1 MRLDSCKAMPAN
13 LRLGAN
19 LGDKSCSFL
28 VWCPNSAALTLTL
41 HNPQPAYFGMHRAD
55 KGFFWCDLEKISP
68 EALYSYRFENGT
80 ERPDPASKS
89 QPQGVH
95 GPSEVCS
102 ESFPWADSKWR
113 GLPLRE
119 MMIYEVH
126 VGTFTP
132 NGSFEAI
139 IPRLPDLKSLGVT
152 TLELMPIAQFPGD
165 RNWGYDGVY
174 PYAVQNSYGG
184 RKDLKKLVNACH
196 AIGMAVAL
204 DVVYNHLGPEGN
216 YLSDFGPY
224 FTDAYKT
231 PWGQAVNFDGPG
243 SDEVRQYFIE
253 NAVYWLSE
261 FHIDALRLDAIHAI
275 VDLSAKGFLEELA
288 ERVEAL
294 KLQLHR
300 EIHLIAE
307 NDRNDAR
314 VVLPRECGGLGFDC
328 QWNDD
333 FHHALHA
340 CLTGERQGYYSDF
353 GSIHDLAKA
362 ARDGY
367 VYSGQYSKF
376 RRRRQ
381 GSSYGK
387 SSPEHFVVSAQNHDQ
402 VGNRAAGER
411 LSQLVCFESL
421 KLAAGFLLLSP
432 FIPLLFMGEEYAE
445 PAPFQYFVSHGDADL
460 VERVRQGRRE
470 EFRDFDW
477 QSEIP
482 DPQSLQTFL
491 DSKLHWELREHGKHN
506 RLLSFYENLIQIR
519 KQSPALCLGH
529 QRESRVEVI
538 EPAGLIVE
546 RWHDDDRVAVFFNFN
561 DSAASFKTSLG
572 GTWRKELDSS
582 EQKWS
587 GPGSSVPLNLGQ
599 QVSAIELQRR
609 SFTLFRGFQAK
620 QALSP

>member
-1 MRLDSCKAMPAN
+1 MEP
-13 LRLGAN
+13 
-19 LGDKSCSFL
+19 
-28 VWCPNSAALTLTL
+28 
-41 HNPQPAYFGMHRAD
+41 AD
-55 KGFFWCDLEKISP
+55 KGYFWCILEGIGP
-68 EALYSYRFENGT
+68 GALYSYRFENGT
-80 ERPDPASKS
+80 ERPDPASKN

-102 ESFPWADSKWR
+102 ESFTWTDSEWH

-119 MMIYEVH
+119 MLIYEVH

-132 NGSFEAI
+132 QGSFEAI
-139 IPRLPDLKSLGVT
+139 IPRLPDLKALGVT

-184 RKDLKKLVNACH
+184 RQGLKRLVNACH
-196 AIGMAVAL
+196 EMGMAVAL

-216 YLSDFGPY
+216 YISDFGPY

-231 PWGQAVNFDGPG
+231 PWGRAVNLDGPG
-243 SDEVRQYFIE
+243 SDEVRRYFID

-275 VDLSAKGFLEELA
+275 VDMSAKRFLEELA
-288 ERVEAL
+288 ERVDAL
-294 KLQLHR
+294 KLLLNR

-314 VVLPRECGGLGFDC
+314 VVLPRECGGLGLDC

-333 FHHALHA
+333 FHHALHTF
-340 CLTGERQGYYSDF
+340 LTGERQGYYVDF

-362 ARDGY
+362 AREGY

-381 GSSYGK
+381 GSSSEK
-387 SSPEHFVVSAQNHDQ
+387 SSPEHFVVFAQNHDQ

-432 FIPLLFMGEEYAE
+432 FVPLLFMGEEYGE
-445 PAPFQYFVSHGDADL
+445 PAPFQYFVSHGDPDL
-460 VERVRQGRRE
+460 VEKVRQGRQA
-470 EFRDFDW
+470 EFRDFNW

-482 DPQSLQTFL
+482 DPQSPHTFL
-491 DSKLHWELREHGKHN
+491 NSKLHWELRDQGKHN
-506 RLLSFYENLIQIR
+506 RLLLFYKDLIKIR
-519 KQSPALCLGH
+519 KQSPALRLGQ
-529 QRESRVEVI
+529 QREGRVEVI
-538 EPAGLIVE
+538 EPAGLILE
-546 RWHDDDRVAVFFNFN
+546 RWHDEDRVAAFFNFG
-561 DSAASFKTSLG
+561 DSAAFFKISLT

-582 EQKWS
+582 EERWN
-587 GPGSSVPLNLGQ
+587 GCGSFVPLNLPQRGY
-599 QVSAIELQRR
+599 SAIELQRR
-609 SFTLFRGFQAK
+609 SFALFRAFQAEE
-620 QALSP
+620 AVSP